1 MLTTRMAVKTGSVHM
16 RTRLHRIV
24 CFFTTTV
31 RPTRV
36 PNAGCFRRIQK
47 EWKQWHAAA
56 WRQFKVVLW
65 CHINRAGRLPM
76 FTVFS
81 CRDAIQAENEANT
94 RYFEVRFFFF
104 NYFFTHI
111 FPLFGGN
118 MGAGNGRF
126 FRSKRTPRGLF
137 SRSGNPIFT
146 TSKQETRFLVGLLT
160 FSHLFFLPL
169 LGRNIVF

>member
-1 MLTTRMAVKTGSVHM
+1 M

-94 RYFEVRFFFF
+94 RYFEVRFFFS
-104 NYFFTHI
+104 I
-111 FPLFGGN
+111 
-118 MGAGNGRF
+118 
-126 FRSKRTPRGLF
+126 
-137 SRSGNPIFT
+137 
-146 TSKQETRFLVGLLT
+146 T
-160 FSHLFFLPL
+160 FSHIFSLFLEGIWAQVTGVVFGRKEHLEDCFRGREIRFSPPASKK
-169 LGRNIVF
+169 LGFWWAF